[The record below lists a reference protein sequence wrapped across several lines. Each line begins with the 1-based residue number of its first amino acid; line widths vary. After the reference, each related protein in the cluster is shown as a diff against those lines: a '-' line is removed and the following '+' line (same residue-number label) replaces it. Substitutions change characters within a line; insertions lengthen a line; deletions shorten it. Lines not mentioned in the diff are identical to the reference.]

1 MMNSDNQTLN
11 SRRIVFSE
19 ATYHKIIKILADLKN
34 RLQAQATIFADMN
47 GYPIGYDL
55 EVDDVDIIELTAL
68 AAGTFSATSEMARL
82 IKEKN
87 RFRFIYHEG
96 ESRNIYMCNVSKE
109 YLIIVLFDKSV
120 VMGMVRIL
128 THNTVEKLQKILN
141 ELSVEYEKTS
151 QFLDIEF
158 KSLLGK
164 ELDKYFGLK

>member
-1 MMNSDNQTLN
+1 MIKTNNQTLDGK
-11 SRRIVFSE
+11 RIVFSE
-19 ATYHKIIKILADLKN
+19 ATYYKIIKILAELKN

-47 GYPIGYDL
+47 GYPIAYDL
-55 EVDDVDIIELTAL
+55 KVKDVDIIELTAL
-68 AAGTFSATSEMARL
+68 AAGTFSATSEMAKL

-96 ESRNIYMCNVSKE
+96 ELRNIYMCNVSKE

-120 VMGMVRIL
+120 AMGMVRIL
-128 THNTVEKLQKILN
+128 THNTVEKLQKILDQ
-141 ELSVEYEKTS
+141 LSLEHEKTS
-151 QFLDIEF
+151 QFLDMEF